1 MTVSFIRK
9 ALINAV
15 GSSTRKHGRSDGA
28 RHDRSRL
35 VYRAEDTKV
44 AWRAIYLSTVQNRSY
59 PRSSS
64 HIKSSWQE
72 KQTIITP
79 ILPPSGTALYCGTA
93 IGGHAPEPLS
103 FFGFLMSE
111 HRTRGFGVLRA
122 SSRFSVY
129 KGRQSSAPINR
140 GWGEPR
146 KLAPNH
152 AKTAN
157 FRGKARSSKKNG
169 F

>member
-1 MTVSFIRK
+1 MIRIRMGPVFD
-9 ALINAV
+9 LIRIRRGGV
-15 GSSTRKHGRSDGA
+15 FYPHPVLRTGPGGA
-28 RHDRSRL
+28 PVDTSRARPL
-35 VYRAEDTKV
+35 A
-44 AWRAIYLSTVQNRSY
+44 S
-59 PRSSS
+59 P
-64 HIKSSWQE
+64 IKSIWQE

-79 ILPPSGTALYCGTA
+79 ILPPSGTVLYCGTA

-103 FFGFLMSE
+103 FFGFLFSE
-111 HRTRGFGVLRA
+111 HRTRGFGVLRT
-122 SSRFSVY
+122 SSRFFVY
-129 KGRQSSAPINR
+129 KGRKSSAPINR

-157 FRGKARSSKKNG
+157 FRGKARSSKKNR

>member
-1 MTVSFIRK
+1 MHEPWQMQIEKYCICHGKRKSTISCICHGKYNFFHDFFFMKCVFAMANTNKKIRCF
-9 ALINAV
+9 
-15 GSSTRKHGRSDGA
+15 
-28 RHDRSRL
+28 L
-35 VYRAEDTKV
+35 V
-44 AWRAIYLSTVQNRSY
+44 
-59 PRSSS
+59 
-64 HIKSSWQE
+64 
-72 KQTIITP
+72 
-79 ILPPSGTALYCGTA
+79 YCGTA

-103 FFGFLMSE
+103 FFGFLFSE

-122 SSRFSVY
+122 SSRFFVY
-129 KGRQSSAPINR
+129 NGRQSSAPINR

-157 FRGKARSSKKNG
+157 VRGKARSSKKNG